1 MATINN
7 LRLIRELYGATQ
19 EQVARVLSVN
29 RMTVANWEN
38 GNSVAS
44 AANRE
49 KLSMYFGIGPEF
61 IYDKALSEDAKKV
74 ILSAAKYSREVT
86 DKDGDELSKEEVLS
100 RAFESVT
107 FSNAL
112 NQYIVA
118 MKMMLA
124 TADQESITTLENALQ
139 IYEKMGNRLKL
150 IVKLRYDES
159 KDGTSLQELLRTV
172 QQTEKKKALER

>member
-1 MATINN
+1 M
-7 LRLIRELYGATQ
+7 
-19 EQVARVLSVN
+19 
-29 RMTVANWEN
+29 
-38 GNSVAS
+38 
-44 AANRE
+44 
-49 KLSMYFGIGPEF
+49 
-61 IYDKALSEDAKKV
+61 
-74 ILSAAKYSREVT
+74 
-86 DKDGDELSKEEVLS
+86 
-100 RAFESVT
+100 T

-172 QQTEKKKALER
+172 QQTEIKSTREMRVLTFS